1 MIISFYQ
8 SPDIILFSIGFKRR
22 ILYNDIYLY
31 LSERFPMA
39 PDQKKNIL
47 DQAIDALTNRDELAA
62 AAAAKAKAEAD
73 ARLKAAADANAASV
87 AAANAKAA
95 ADAKAK
101 ADADA
106 ARMKAA
112 ADENAASV
120 AAANAKAAA
129 DAKAKA
135 DAILTTHTVV
145 AGETLSG
152 IALKYY
158 GHATPE
164 YWNKIQAAN
173 KALLDEHKGNI
184 IAGQKLI
191 IPKP

>member
-1 MIISFYQ
+1 
-8 SPDIILFSIGFKRR
+8 
-22 ILYNDIYLY
+22 
-31 LSERFPMA
+31 MA
-39 PDQKKNIL
+39 PEEKKNIL
-47 DQAIDALTNRDELAA
+47 DQAINALTGRDDKAAAAA

-73 ARLKAAADANAASV
+73 ARAKAAADENAKAV

-95 ADAKAK
+95 AEAKAK

-106 ARMKAA
+106 KAQAEMDARAA
-112 ADENAASV
+112 AVAKANAE
-120 AAANAKAAA
+120 AAAYAAE
-129 DAKAKA
+129 KAKA

-164 YWNKIQAAN
+164 YWNKIKDAN
-173 KALLDEHKGNI
+173 KAMIDEHKGNI

-191 IPKP
+191 IPKA

>member
-1 MIISFYQ
+1 MT
-8 SPDIILFSIGFKRR
+8 P
-22 ILYNDIYLY
+22 
-31 LSERFPMA
+31 E
-39 PDQKKNIL
+39 QKKNIL
-47 DQAIDALTNRDELAA
+47 DSAIDLLTNRDEKAAA

-73 ARLKAAADANAASV
+73 AKAKAEADAK
-87 AAANAKAA
+87 AKAA

-101 ADADA
+101 IDADA
-106 ARMKAA
+106 KAKAIADAAYAA
-112 ADENAASV
+112 AAKAKSDAE
-120 AAANAKAAA
+120 AKAAA

-135 DAILTTHTVV
+135 DAILTTHEVH

-164 YWNKIQAAN
+164 YWNKIKEAN
-173 KALLDEHKGNI
+173 KAMIDEHKGNI

-191 IPKP
+191 IPKIPKA